1 MSFLL
6 SSLNKDA
13 FFFVRVMDVTQTISF
28 SSLQGTSFLVLFGL
42 PGFKHEH
49 EACHAVQCAGQIK
62 DVVSAM
68 IEVK

>member
-1 MSFLL
+1 
-6 SSLNKDA
+6 
-13 FFFVRVMDVTQTISF
+13 MDVTQTISF